1 MVQLTA
7 ELERA
12 TESRLKAEQEL
23 HEVKSKFSH
32 VAQQREYLMKTT
44 EIYEAD
50 KRELEQEVCVCH
62 GIKYRVSVLIFV

>member
-12 TESRLKAEQEL
+12 TELRLSAEKELLVTQEKLSRI
-23 HEVKSKFSH
+23 S
-32 VAQQREYLMKTT
+32 QQREYLMKTT

-50 KRELEQEVCVCH
+50 KRELEQEVRDVMCTV
-62 GIKYRVSVLIFV
+62 